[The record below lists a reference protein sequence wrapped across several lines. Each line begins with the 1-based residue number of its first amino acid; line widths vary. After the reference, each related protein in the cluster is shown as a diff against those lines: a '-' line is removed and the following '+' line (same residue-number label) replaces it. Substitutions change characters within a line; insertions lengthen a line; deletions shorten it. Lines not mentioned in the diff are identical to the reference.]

1 LGAFL
6 MPIFK
11 TYKGDIMNY
20 ILAKKLQKLSKKK
33 KNGFTM
39 IELMV
44 VVAIVGVLAAV
55 ALPAFT
61 SAQNRADDSAA
72 SATVTNAA
80 RECSLSLI
88 LNGDASDYTA
98 ANFEVDGTA
107 VSGTCEADTTLSAT
121 SASGAAV
128 AIAFDGTTPGVVSVT
143 AASGS

>member
-1 LGAFL
+1 

-11 TYKGDIMNY
+11 TYRGDIMNY

-61 SAQNRADDSAA
+61 SAQNRANDSAA

-88 LNGDASDYTA
+88 LNGDATDYTA

-107 VSGTCEADTTLSAT
+107 VAGTCQADTTLSAT
-121 SASGAAV
+121 SASGAGV
-128 AIAFDGTTPGVVSVT
+128 SIVFDGTTPGVVSVT
-143 AASGS
+143 PAT

>member
-1 LGAFL
+1 
-6 MPIFK
+6 
-11 TYKGDIMNY
+11 MNY

-72 SATVTNAA
+72 AATVTNAA

-88 LNGDASDYTA
+88 LNGDATDYTA
-98 ANFEVDGTA
+98 DNFEVDGSA

-121 SASGAAV
+121 SASGASV
-128 AIAFDGTTPGVVSVT
+128 EIEFDGTTPGVVTVGE
-143 AASGS
+143 ASGTP